1 MIYLD
6 NAATTKPYDEV
17 IEEMSYSM
25 KNYFGNPSSPH
36 KLGMMAEKK
45 LNYSRE
51 LVGRAIN
58 ASKEEIIFTSGGSE
72 SNNFFLRGFIRNEGH
87 LITTE
92 IEHSSV
98 LKACKILECQGI
110 RVTYLKVNDR
120 GLIDLEEL
128 KNALTKDTFLVSIIH
143 VNNEIG
149 SIQPIEEIGE
159 IIKSHGRAKFHVD
172 ATQGFGK
179 VPIDVKK
186 CNIDLLSASGHKIHG
201 PRGVGIAYMKKGL
214 TPSPLIAGGGQE
226 LGLRAGTENLPAIMA
241 LGKATEIITG
251 NLKEN
256 YKKVSELKEYFI
268 NNIKGIEG
276 LNINS
281 PLSEDNSP
289 YILNLS
295 FSGVRGEVFLH
306 LLEDKEIYVSTASAC
321 SSKDKKYSHVLK
333 AIGLSDSFIEGTL
346 RFSFSEFSTKE
357 EVDKT
362 IEEIKVSLK
371 FLRRIKR

>member
-1 MIYLD
+1 MIYFD

-51 LVGRAIN
+51 VIGRAIN

-72 SNNFFLRGFIRNEGH
+72 SNNFFLRGFIRPEGH

-98 LKACKILECQGI
+98 LKTCKILESQGI
-110 RVTYLKVNDR
+110 RVTYLKVNNR

-149 SIQPIEEIGE
+149 SIQPIEEIGK
-159 IIKSHGRAKFHVD
+159 IIKYHGRAKFHVD

-179 VPIDVKK
+179 VSIDVKK
-186 CNIDLLSASGHKIHG
+186 CNVDLLSASGHKIHG
-201 PRGVGIAYMKKGL
+201 PRGIGIAYMKRGL
-214 TPSPLIAGGGQE
+214 TPIPLIAGGGQE
-226 LGLRAGTENLPAIMA
+226 LGLRAGTENLPAALA
-241 LGKATEIITG
+241 LGKATEIITSQ
-251 NLKEN
+251 LKEN
-256 YKKVSELKEYFI
+256 YKKVSEIKEYFI
-268 NNIKGIEG
+268 NKINHIEK
-276 LNINS
+276 LSINS
-281 PLSEDNSP
+281 PLSEDISP

-295 FSGVRGEVFLH
+295 FKGTRGEVFLH
-306 LLEDKEIYVSTASAC
+306 LLEEKDIYVSTASAC

-333 AIGLSDSFIEGTL
+333 AIGLSEDYIEGTL
-346 RFSFSEFSTKE
+346 RFSFNEFSTKE
-357 EVDKT
+357 EVDET
-362 IEEIKVSLK
+362 IGVIEASLK
-371 FLRRIKR
+371 FLRRLKR

>member
-1 MIYLD
+1 MIYFD

-51 LVGRAIN
+51 LIGRAIN

-72 SNNFFLRGFIRNEGH
+72 SNNFFLRGFIRKEGH

-98 LKACKILECQGI
+98 LKACKILESEGI
-110 RVTYLKVNDR
+110 RVTYLKVNNR

-149 SIQPIEEIGE
+149 SIQPIQKIGE

-256 YKKVSELKEYFI
+256 YNKVSEIKEYFI
-268 NNIKGIEG
+268 NNIKDIEG

-281 PLSEDNSP
+281 LLSEDNSP

-321 SSKDKKYSHVLK
+321 SSKDKKFSHVLK
-333 AIGLSDSFIEGTL
+333 AIGLSDSCIEGTL

-357 EVDKT
+357 EVDET
-362 IEEIKVSLK
+362 IEVIKASLK
-371 FLRRIKR
+371 FLRRIKK